1 MRTVA
6 HFLVLGGLMGATA
19 ASAAPALVPGGGSGF
34 YAAPVATSG
43 PALQKKWAIRDFIKE
58 GKALQAADGGTL
70 TPEHRAYL
78 QAKWDAI
85 RAGNY

>member
-6 HFLVLGGLMGATA
+6 HFLVLGGLMAATA
-19 ASAAPALVPGGGSGF
+19 ASAAPAMGSSGSGF
-34 YAAPVATSG
+34 YAGPVVTVG
-43 PALQKKWAIRDFIKE
+43 PALQKKWAIRNFIKE